1 MNPNENQQPLPSD
14 YLNQIAPKPPK
25 RLDFFRQKP
34 IFIGALCLGVIIFI
48 IILGIISSSL
58 SNNIGSTERLAARLM
73 STKSTATLATSNI
86 KSTKLRALN
95 SSLGIYLTNT
105 IRDATPILAKN
116 NIKINKLSKKVT
128 LAESNETILA
138 TLEDA
143 RLNAIYDRIYAGEMA
158 HQLDTTLILMRQ
170 IFTDTRSATLKSFLD
185 NAYKTLE
192 PTQKDFAEFNA
203 ANG

>member
-1 MNPNENQQPLPSD
+1 MYPNENQQPLPSD

-34 IFIGALCLGVIIFI
+34 IMIGAIAFGVILLITLLGVI
-48 IILGIISSSL
+48 SSIA

-73 STKSTATLATSNI
+73 STKGVVDSATPNI

-116 NIKINKLSKKVT
+116 NININKLDKKVT
-128 LAESNETILA
+128 SAESNANMLA

-143 RLNAIYDRIYAGEMA
+143 RLNAIYDRIYASEMA